1 MQALT
6 ALLGL
11 VSAVFIPWTGMGAI
25 PTAWQAR
32 DSGTSNRLNGV
43 AYGNGL
49 YVAVG
54 ENGAVVTSSDGTNW
68 VHRSLGTAM
77 PELLCV
83 THGGGRFVAGGR
95 EGVLRSS
102 TDGTNWTNGIT

>member
-1 MQALT
+1 MQALS

-11 VSAVFIPWTGMGAI
+11 VAAVSIPWTGMGAI

-43 AYGNGL
+43 AYGNGM

-54 ENGAVVTSSDGTNW
+54 ESGTVVTSSDGTNW
-68 VHRSLGTAM
+68 VHRSLGDTNA
-77 PELLCV
+77 ELLSV

-95 EGVLRSS
+95 ESVLRSS
-102 TDGTNWTNGIT
+102 TDGT